1 MPVKP
6 IPDNYHSVTPYLIVK
21 GAASALDFYKRAFG
35 AEETVRMESKGTVV
49 HSEFRIG
56 DSVVMLADEVPAMG
70 HKSPQSLGG
79 TPAMLMIYVENVDQM
94 FTRAISAGATE
105 VRPVTN
111 EFYGDRAGS
120 LKDPFGHQWMIATHV
135 EDVAPDE
142 MDRRFREMLKGMGL

>member
-1 MPVKP
+1 MAVKP
-6 IPDNYHSVTPYLIVK
+6 IPDGYHNVTPHLIVK

-35 AEETVRMESKGTVV
+35 AEESVRMEAKGTVV
-49 HSEFRIG
+49 HADIRIG
-56 DSVVMLADEVPAMG
+56 DSVVMLADEMPAMG
-70 HKSPQSLGG
+70 HQSPQSLGG
-79 TPAMLMIYVENVDQM
+79 TPAMLMIYTENVDQM
-94 FTRAISAGATE
+94 YARALAAGATE

-142 MDRRFREMLKGMGL
+142 MERRFRDMLKGMGL

>member
-56 DSVVMLADEVPAMG
+56 DSVVMLADEMPAMG